1 MPFQYKKV
9 LVIGA
14 TSGIGEALAS
24 KFVSEGSKV
33 VVVGR
38 RKENLD
44 KFVQSHG
51 SDKATSLQFDIT
63 DLSGIPKF
71 ADSVTSEHP
80 DLDCVFI
87 NSGIQRGFN
96 FADPSSV
103 DLSMIGTEM
112 TTNYTSYIHLTM
124 AFLPFFQKQSR
135 EGAFMYTTSG
145 LAIVPLLRCPN
156 YCASKAALHH
166 WILCLREQLKD
177 VSGNIKIFEIF
188 PPAVQTELHDEKHQP
203 DIKNGRQIGIP
214 LKDFT
219 EEAYAGLAAGHE
231 EVAVEAAKRWHDAVE
246 TPRQEAFHK
255 MTAMMT
261 KQH

>member
-1 MPFQYKKV
+1 MPLQYKKI

-33 VVVGR
+33 IVVGR

-51 SDKATSLQFDIT
+51 SDKATAVQFDIT
-63 DLSGIPKF
+63 DLQGIPKF
-71 ADSVTSEHP
+71 ADSITKEHS

-103 DLSMIGTEM
+103 DLDVLGTEM

-124 AFLPFFQKQSR
+124 AFLPYLQKQSR
-135 EGAFMYTTSG
+135 ESAFMYTTSG
-145 LAIVPLLRCPN
+145 LAIVPLLRCAN

-177 VSGNIKIFEIF
+177 TSKNIKVFEIF

-219 EEAYAGLAAGHE
+219 EETYKGLSAGQE
-231 EVAVEAAKRWHDAVE
+231 EIAVEAAKRWHDAVE
-246 TPRQEAFHK
+246 TPRQQAFHK
-255 MTAMMT
+255 MTEMMK

>member
-1 MPFQYKKV
+1 MPFQYRKV
-9 LVIGA
+9 LVVGA
-14 TSGIGEALAS
+14 SSGIGEALAS

-33 VVVGR
+33 IVVGR
-38 RKENLD
+38 RRENLD
-44 KFVQSHG
+44 KFVSSHG
-51 SDKATSLQFDIT
+51 ADKSTALTFDIT
-63 DLSGIPKF
+63 DLAGIPKF
-71 ADSVTSEHP
+71 AESVAKDHR

-103 DLSMIGTEM
+103 DLSLLETEL

-124 AFLPFFQKQSR
+124 AFLPYLQKQANG
-135 EGAFMYTTSG
+135 GAFMYTTSG

-166 WILCLREQLKD
+166 WILCLRQQLKD
-177 VSGNIKIFEIF
+177 ASENIKVYEIF

-203 DIKNGRQIGIP
+203 DIKNGRQIGMP

-255 MTAMMT
+255 MTAMM
-261 KQH
+261 KQHK